1 MSISATGSSAQS
13 LGADEQGF
21 TLVELMVVLV
31 ILGLA
36 SSAVILAIPD
46 PRGRVVDEAERF
58 AARSRAVR
66 DDAIVQ
72 ARTMSVV
79 IDGTGYSV
87 ERRARGR
94 WENAGS
100 GVMQPVAWTSGTGV
114 VAARSRITFDAT
126 GAIADPVT
134 VALSREGVTARV
146 DFSGS
151 GAINVL
157 R

>member
-1 MSISATGSSAQS
+1 MPISATGSSTRTS
-13 LGADEQGF
+13 GTGEYGF

-36 SSAVILAIPD
+36 SSAVILAVPD

-58 AARSRAVR
+58 AARSRVVR

-79 IDGTGYSV
+79 IDATGYSV

-100 GVMQPVAWTSGTGV
+100 GVMRPVSWTAGTGV
-114 VAARSRITFDAT
+114 TAARSRITFDAT
-126 GAIADPVT
+126 GAIADPVV
-134 VALSREGVTARV
+134 VALSREGITARV
-146 DFSGS
+146 DFPGS
-151 GAINVL
+151 GAVNVL

>member
-1 MSISATGSSAQS
+1 MPISATGSSAQPS
-13 LGADEQGF
+13 GTREGGF

-36 SSAVILAIPD
+36 SSAVLLAVPD
-46 PRGRVVDEAERF
+46 PHGRVIDEAERF

-79 IDGTGYSV
+79 IDGNGYSV

-100 GVMQPVAWTSGTGV
+100 GVMRPVAWTKGTGV

-146 DFSGS
+146 DFPGS

>member
-1 MSISATGSSAQS
+1 MPISATGSSTRTP
-13 LGADEQGF
+13 GTGERGF

-36 SSAVILAIPD
+36 SSAVILAVPD
-46 PRGRVVDEAERF
+46 PRGRVIDEAERF

-79 IDGTGYSV
+79 IDATGYSV

-100 GVMQPVAWTSGTGV
+100 GVMRPVAWTAGTGV
-114 VAARSRITFDAT
+114 VSARSRITFDAT

-146 DFSGS
+146 DFPGS
-151 GAINVL
+151 GAVNVL